1 MRVSKE
7 QSVMLCTIA
16 DIAIVK
22 IKGAAEATPFSFFIW
37 MQLEAASKERH

>member
-7 QSVMLCTIA
+7 HCVITVCTIA

-22 IKGAAEATPFSFFIW
+22 IKGAAEATHFDYETECV
-37 MQLEAASKERH
+37 L